1 MLIYCKAA
9 SRLISQS
16 LDKPLSWQDKLALRF
31 HLAIC
36 KYCKEFSRQL
46 NKLRLATKT
55 MVQQAEED
63 LNIQLKPE
71 VKVRITKAIQDYL

>member
-1 MLIYCKAA
+1 MFISCKAA

-36 KYCKEFSRQL
+36 KYCKAFNRQL
-46 NKLRLATKT
+46 KQLRLAAKA
-55 MVQQAEED
+55 MVQRTEHD
-63 LNIQLKPE
+63 INIQLNPE
-71 VKVRITKAIQDYL
+71 VKVRITKAMQHDL

>member
-1 MLIYCKAA
+1 MFISCKAA

-36 KYCKEFSRQL
+36 KYCKAFNRQL
-46 NKLRLATKT
+46 NKLRLAAKA
-55 MVQQAEED
+55 MVQHAEQDVTIE
-63 LNIQLKPE
+63 LKPE
-71 VKVRITKAIQDYL
+71 VKARITIAMKNDL